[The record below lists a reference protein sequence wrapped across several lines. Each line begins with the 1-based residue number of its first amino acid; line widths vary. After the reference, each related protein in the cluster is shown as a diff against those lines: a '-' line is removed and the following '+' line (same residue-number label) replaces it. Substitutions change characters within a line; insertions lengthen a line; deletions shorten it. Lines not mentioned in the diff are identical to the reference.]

1 MTHALLTSLAAIA
14 LLALV
19 GCASTTS
26 APPIASSAP
35 MPDAARE
42 VEAMLDD
49 ISATNLRS
57 HVDALAAFGT
67 RHTLSDT
74 SSPTRGVGAAR
85 NYVRDHFQRAA
96 DASGR
101 AGELTP
107 TVGFDTHLVEADGR
121 RITRDVEVSNVIM
134 TIPGALPEARGR
146 LHYVL
151 AHLDS
156 RASDPNDFTSDA
168 PGANDD
174 ASGVALLLELAR
186 IMSKRRYDATIVLV
200 ATTGEEQGL
209 YGARRHAADLAAR
222 GAIVAAVLNND
233 TVGDP
238 KGIFAPDSDQARESR
253 RTIRVFSEGVSPRMS
268 ADEIRCI
275 TLRGAENDSPARQ
288 LARYI
293 AQASEIHD
301 LDVKPTLIYRN
312 DRFLRGGDHTGFLE
326 AGFPAAVRFTV
337 MHEDY
342 AKQHQDVRTEGG
354 VEYGDLAEYV
364 EADYLAGVTRLNAAA
379 LAHLCNAPSPPT
391 DVRIIVADLTNDT
404 TLRWTASPERDV
416 AGYEVVARR
425 TSASRWEFADDFGNV
440 TEITVP
446 LSKDNWLFGVRAYDS
461 RGFRSPVAFPDI
473 ARE

>member
-1 MTHALLTSLAAIA
+1 MPNAMLTLSAAVAAAALS
-14 LLALV
+14 
-19 GCASTTS
+19 GCASAPRTAAS
-26 APPIASSAP
+26 APQ
-35 MPDAARE
+35 PDALRE
-42 VEAMLDD
+42 VDEMLAE
-49 ISATNLRS
+49 ISSDRLRN

-74 SSPTRGVGAAR
+74 ASPTRGVGAAR

-101 AGELTP
+101 SGDLTP
-107 TVGFDTHLVEADGR
+107 TVEFDTHLVEADGR
-121 RITRDVEVSNVIM
+121 RIMRDVEVSNVIM
-134 TIPGALPEARGR
+134 TIPGALPEARRR

-186 IMSKRRYDATIVLV
+186 VMSKRRYDATIVLV

-209 YGARRHAADLAAR
+209 YGARRLAADLAAQ
-222 GAIVAAVLNND
+222 GADVAAVLNND

-238 KGIFAPDSDQARESR
+238 KGVFAPNSEQARASR
-253 RTIRVFSEGVSPRMS
+253 RTIRVFSEGVSPRAT
-268 ADEIRCI
+268 ADEIRSI
-275 TLRGAENDSPARQ
+275 TLRGGENDSPARQ

-364 EADYLAGVTRLNAAA
+364 EADYLAGVTRLNAAT
-379 LAHLCNAPSPPT
+379 LAHLCNAPSPPA
-391 DVRIIVADLTNDT
+391 DVRILVADLTNDT

-440 TEITVP
+440 TEVTVP

-461 RGFRSPVAFPDI
+461 RGFRSPVVFPDI